1 MTMHVLVPKDDDFK
15 LGYSIRFDNVI
26 LARVT
31 PTQGHMRYPE
41 LTSKSSY
48 ASLPPPLQVLP
59 STRS

>member
-1 MTMHVLVPKDDDFK
+1 MKHVLVPKDDNFK

-26 LARVT
+26 LVMVT

-41 LTSKSSY
+41 LTNKRSY
-48 ASLPPPLQVLP
+48 AFLPPPLQVIP